1 MRIGE
6 RDVPTLEQWL
16 TQAASA
22 IRDAEMA
29 SAASRATNDAR
40 LADGGKITSDME
52 ARRGCQ
58 NGNGRDAETYGEW
71 PSGGGFR
78 LGVDP
83 WLLSAGTA
91 RSLNARLG
99 EIGGT
104 LVPIVG

>member
-40 LADGGKITSDME
+40 LADGGKTTSDVE

-58 NGNGRDAETYGEW
+58 NGNGEW

>member
-22 IRDAEMA
+22 VRDAEIA
-29 SAASRATNDAR
+29 SAASRATDGAG
-40 LADGGKITSDME
+40 LGDGGKAMSGME
-52 ARRGCQ
+52 ARQRYQ
-58 NGNGRDAETYGEW
+58 NGNGGGAEACGEW

-91 RSLNARLG
+91 RSLNAKLG
-99 EIGGT
+99 ENGGT
-104 LVPIVG
+104 LVPISG

>member
-22 IRDAEMA
+22 SRDAEMA
-29 SAASRATNDAR
+29 SAASQAIN
-40 LADGGKITSDME
+40 GGETTSDVE
-52 ARRGCQ
+52 ARQGYQ
-58 NGNGRDAETYGEW
+58 NGNRRDAEACGEW
-71 PSGGGFR
+71 PSGCGFR

-91 RSLNARLG
+91 RSLNAKLG

-104 LVPIVG
+104 LVPIAG